1 MFNDP
6 AERRWLEQLVHPLVR
21 QRRGAGPAP
30 LRASGGADDSAAAGA
45 GLDSLCH
52 EVWLVDCDMHQQLG
66 RLQQR
71 DGLNA
76 AEAKARIDAQWPLS
90 RKRELADGGNRG
102 SADALIELNRC
113 VQRTPNHFVITH
125 LLPACTGIA
134 S

>member
-21 QRRGAGPAP
+21 QRFEQELAR
-30 LRASGGADDSAAAGA
+30 LRAEPVVVLMIPLLYEA

-52 EVWLVDCDMHQQLG
+52 EVWLVDCDLQQQLG

-76 AEAKARIDAQWPLS
+76 AEAKARI
-90 RKRELADGGNRG
+90 
-102 SADALIELNRC
+102 
-113 VQRTPNHFVITH
+113 
-125 LLPACTGIA
+125 
-134 S
+134 